1 MKTMKRLA
9 VALMVAFCF
18 CVPAVALA
26 ATYEKAEDPFED
38 AVAVDMPDGMYTV
51 DIAMEGGS
59 GKATIDS
66 PAALEVRGGKAAA
79 TVQWSSPNYD
89 YMVVGDKQ
97 YLPVNTGGN
106 SAFTIPV
113 LAFDEPMNIVGDT
126 TAMSQPHE
134 VEYKITFDKASVKA
148 GSLDEKS
155 GSSASSASSA
165 SASSASSSQGVAQQ
179 SSNSGSIMPVIIVTV
194 LAIAAG
200 LAFGVYRGM
209 RNKG

>member
-1 MKTMKRLA
+1 MVKRLI
-9 VALMVAFCF
+9 VALMAAFCL

-26 ATYEKAEDPFED
+26 ATYEKAEDPFD
-38 AVAVDMPDGMYTV
+38 GAVAVDMPDGTSTV
-51 DIAMEGGS
+51 DVAMDGGS
-59 GKATIDS
+59 GNAPS
-66 PAALEVRGGKAAA
+66 EALAALEVRGGKAAA
-79 TVQWSSPNYD
+79 TIQWSSPNYD
-89 YMVVGDKQ
+89 YMVVGEKQ
-97 YLPVNTGGN
+97 YLPVNEGGN

-113 LAFDEPMNIVGDT
+113 LAFDEPMDVVGDT

-155 GSSASSASSA
+155 GSSASASASSA
-165 SASSASSSQGVAQQ
+165 SASSSQGAAKQ
-179 SSNSGSIMPVIIVTV
+179 SSDSGSIVPVIVITV

-200 LAFGVYRGM
+200 LVFGVYRGM